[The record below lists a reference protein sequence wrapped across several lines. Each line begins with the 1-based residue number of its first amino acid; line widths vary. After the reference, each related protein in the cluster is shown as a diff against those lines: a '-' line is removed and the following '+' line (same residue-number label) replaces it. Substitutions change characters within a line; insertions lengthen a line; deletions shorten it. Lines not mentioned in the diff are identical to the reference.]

1 MRRFL
6 RDNALSLTM
15 FGCFLVFW
23 AAQSVSGWHAANAD
37 HREHQQPPESYWS
50 YLTSGHFVEAT
61 AENWESEFL
70 QMSGY
75 VFLTGFLR
83 QRGSPESK
91 PFEGD
96 ASDED
101 PRQASGREDVPWPV
115 RRGGLALTL
124 YEHSFA
130 LVLFVI
136 FLACFTVHALGG
148 TAEFNQEQLAHGE
161 QAVSVL
167 GFMTTSQFWFQS
179 FQNWQS
185 EFLVVGAVALL
196 GIRLRERGSPESK
209 PVAAPHRQTGSS

>member
-15 FGCFLVFW
+15 FGVFLAFW

-37 HREHQQPPESYWS
+37 HREHHQPLETYPN

-75 VFLTGFLR
+75 VFLTAFLR

-91 PFEGD
+91 PPEGD
-96 ASDED
+96 ASDQD
-101 PRQASGREDVPWPV
+101 PRQAAGREDLPWPV

-136 FLACFTVHALGG
+136 FLACFAVHALGG

-161 QAVSVL
+161 QAVSVP
-167 GFMTTSQFWFQS
+167 GFMTSSQFWFQS

-185 EFLVVGAVALL
+185 EFLAVAALTVL
-196 GIRLRERGSPESK
+196 GIFLRERGSPESK
-209 PVAAPHRQTGSS
+209 PVAASHAETGSA